1 VQVNAVAAIPSW
13 YPTIKYIHVAL
24 ALLSLGGFVFRGV
37 LMLRD
42 SAGLSQPLVRRLP
55 HINDTLLLSLGV
67 LLLWRGPWSLAT
79 AGWLQLKLTLLLF
92 YIGLGFI
99 ALHRGHFTRGQRL
112 LAWVSAVSVFICML
126 GLAHYKPL

>member
-1 VQVNAVAAIPSW
+1 MNSVAVIPSW

-24 ALLSLGGFVFRGV
+24 ALLSLSGFLFRGV

-42 SAGLSQPLVRRLP
+42 STGLFHPLVRRLP

-67 LLLWRGPWSLAT
+67 VLLWRGPWSLT
-79 AGWLQLKLTLLLF
+79 SAGWLQYKLILLLL

-99 ALHRGHFTRGQRL
+99 ALHRGHFTKGQRL
-112 LAWVSAVSVFICML
+112 VAWLGAVAVFLCML
-126 GLAHYKPL
+126 WLAHYKPL